1 MTVSETL
8 VRDILLL
15 EVKRESELA
24 ALKEEVVSTLQSLK
38 PINLIK
44 STIAEVTQSPEI
56 RGGIGKAAFGM
67 VTGLLLKKLVFGSS
81 EGMLKKSAG
90 AIFQT
95 LAANITTRN
104 SDKIVEKSSSFFQI
118 AKAFLTPR
126 KKEITDVDIPQS
138 QNGSAQNN

>member
-1 MTVSETL
+1 MTVSEIL
-8 VRDILLL
+8 ARDILLL
-15 EVKRESELA
+15 EIKRESELA
-24 ALKEEVVSTLQSLK
+24 GLKEELVSTFQSLK

-44 STIAEVTQSPEI
+44 STIDEVTQSPEI

-67 VTGLLLKKLVFGSS
+67 VAGFVLKKIVFGSP

-95 LAANITTRN
+95 LATNITTRN
-104 SDKIVEKSSSFFQI
+104 SDKIVEKSSNFFQI

-138 QNGSAQNN
+138 